1 MTKAHKNGHKSP
13 EHKNRPEN
21 RHERRHDTMPDGN
34 AYKTNETLLDA
45 GNLEDYN
52 GPLSDS
58 DSPLLEKNIAS
69 DDLSTDKQ
77 K

>member
-1 MTKAHKNGHKSP
+1 MTKAHKNEPKLPDHK
-13 EHKNRPEN
+13 KKPEN
-21 RHERRHDTMPDGN
+21 RHEP
-34 AYKTNETLLDA
+34 YKTNETLLDA

-52 GPLSDS
+52 GPLSNS

-69 DDLSTDKQ
+69 DNLSTDKQ

>member
-1 MTKAHKNGHKSP
+1 MTKEHKNGHKSP

-21 RHERRHDTMPDGN
+21 RHERRHETMPDGN

-69 DDLSTDKQ
+69 DNLSTDKQ

>member
-1 MTKAHKNGHKSP
+1 MTKAHKNEPKSP
-13 EHKNRPEN
+13 DHKNRSEN
-21 RHERRHDTMPDGN
+21 RYERRHETMPDGN
-34 AYKTNETLLDA
+34 AYKTNDTLLDA

-69 DDLSTDKQ
+69 DNLSADKQ

>member
-1 MTKAHKNGHKSP
+1 
-13 EHKNRPEN
+13 
-21 RHERRHDTMPDGN
+21 MPDGT

-69 DDLSTDKQ
+69 DNLSTDKQ

>member
-1 MTKAHKNGHKSP
+1 MTKAHKNEQKSP
-13 EHKNRPEN
+13 DHKKKPEN
-21 RHERRHDTMPDGN
+21 RHERRHDTMPDGT

-69 DDLSTDKQ
+69 HNLSTDKQ

>member
-1 MTKAHKNGHKSP
+1 MTKAHKNEQKSP
-13 EHKNRPEN
+13 DHKNRPEN
-21 RHERRHDTMPDGN
+21 RHECRHDTMPDGT

-69 DDLSTDKQ
+69 HNLSTDKQ

>member
-13 EHKNRPEN
+13 EHKNKPEN

-58 DSPLLEKNIAS
+58 DSPLLEKNIDA
-69 DDLSTDKQ
+69 DNLSTDKQ

>member
-1 MTKAHKNGHKSP
+1 MTKAHKDGHKSP
-13 EHKNRPEN
+13 DHKNRPEN
-21 RHERRHDTMPDGN
+21 RHERRHETMPDGN

-69 DDLSTDKQ
+69 DNLSTDKQ